1 MSWLFALGGES
12 IGASASASVLP
23 MNIQILFALELSGL
37 ISLQSK
43 GLSKPY
49 SKTPPKKK

>member
-12 IGASASASVLP
+12 IGASASASVLS